1 MSILRSGL
9 QQTHRSFLYRHRV
22 AAVCLAVALALGTR
36 ACPSRPD
43 GVNLAP
49 ITSLRLTAGSGFLAG
64 IQRQLGGTAA
74 DWSKDGVGYLVF
86 HPPVSE
92 SDPDHLI
99 FRDANVYRQE
109 DLALA
114 REIYAEQRRQFTDSD
129 WTLYTEKSDS
139 ESKWFISYKGT
150 RFDTNHGMPVWVNA
164 KPEIFIGIL
173 KQNVFI
179 VVAYTAYGSAPDYV
193 QTINKDV
200 RWVADLL
207 SRASQ

>member
-1 MSILRSGL
+1 MSLL
-9 QQTHRSFLYRHRV
+9 QNLVQRIAHSPVYRHRV
-22 AAVCLAVALALGTR
+22 LVLCLVVAVSIGIR
-36 ACPSRPD
+36 ACPSTPD
-43 GVNLAP
+43 GVNLTP
-49 ITSLRLTAGSGFLAG
+49 ITSLRLSAGPDFLAG
-64 IQRQLGGTAA
+64 IQRQLGGDAA
-74 DWSKDGVGYLVF
+74 DWSKNGVGYLVF
-86 HPPVSE
+86 HPPDLK
-92 SDPDHLI
+92 SDPEHLI
-99 FRDANVYRQE
+99 FRDANVYREESPAAAQQ
-109 DLALA
+109 
-114 REIYAEQRRQFTDSD
+114 IYAQQRRTFTDSD
-129 WTLYTEKSDS
+129 WKLYFETGDGAE
-139 ESKWFISYKGT
+139 KWFISYKGT

>member
-1 MSILRSGL
+1 MS
-9 QQTHRSFLYRHRV
+9 
-22 AAVCLAVALALGTR
+22 
-36 ACPSRPD
+36 
-43 GVNLAP
+43 P
-49 ITSLRLTAGSGFLAG
+49 ITSLRLTAGSGFLSG

-74 DWSKDGVGYLVF
+74 DYSKDGVGHLVF
-86 HPPVSE
+86 HPPDSE
-92 SDPDHLI
+92 SDPDQLI

-109 DLALA
+109 DPALA

-129 WTLYTEKSDS
+129 WILYTEKSDS

-173 KQNVFI
+173 KQNVLI